1 MGRVKVPIKKIEN
14 ITNRQIIFSKRK
26 NGLIKKAYELS
37 VLCDVDVVLIT
48 FSPSGRPALFSS
60 STSFDE
66 ILERYINFPPQE
78 RQKIY
83 NQENVQRMINKL
95 KIEAEQ
101 ICQVPSP
108 VNSDFQ
114 LEKIQKELYI
124 YKSQLEEMEKRLRK
138 EIKHSMATIELVLTN
153 FLGYLKVIHVRS
165 LHFFEAEYRQ
175 HILQQTLEQV
185 QLRKVDLANTVDVDG
200 LFFGGTSNN
209 SVEWLPE
216 EDPNVDILNFVDAYT
231 PAPLW
236 DQQSHSAVVDML
248 STSSTLVPYTNT
260 LQLQMNPENNS
271 SEVCTLSPEFGQVID
286 INGSSWEQLYDLGN
300 GSLSIAEAREQEQ
313 LIEQYLSQFS
323 SLDILISDQHH
334 QI

>member
-60 STSFDE
+60 ST
-66 ILERYINFPPQE
+66 
-78 RQKIY
+78 
-83 NQENVQRMINKL
+83 
-95 KIEAEQ
+95 
-101 ICQVPSP
+101 SP

>member
-37 VLCDVDVVLIT
+37 VLCDVDVALIT

-66 ILERYINFPPQE
+66 ILERYINLPPQE

-83 NQENVQRMINKL
+83 NQENMQRMINKL

-124 YKSQLEEMEKRLRK
+124 CKSQLEEMEKRLRIFEGDPR
-138 EIKHSMATIELVLTN
+138 EITTLC
-153 FLGYLKVIHVRS
+153 
-165 LHFFEAEYRQ
+165 EAEYRQ

-200 LFFGGTSNN
+200 LFVGGTSNN

-216 EDPNVDILNFVDAYT
+216 EDSNVDILNFVDAYT

-248 STSSTLVPYTNT
+248 STSSTLETYTNT

-271 SEVCTLSPEFGQVID
+271 SEVCTLSPAFGQVID

-323 SLDILISDQHH
+323 SSDILISDQHH

>member
-14 ITNRQIIFSKRK
+14 ITNRQITFFKRK
-26 NGLIKKAYELS
+26 NGLIKKAYELF

-60 STSFDE
+60 NTSFDE
-66 ILERYINFPPQE
+66 ILERYINLPPQE

-83 NQENVQRMINKL
+83 NQENMQRMINKL

-124 YKSQLEEMEKRLRK
+124 CKSQLEEMEKRLRIFEGDPR
-138 EIKHSMATIELVLTN
+138 EITTLC
-153 FLGYLKVIHVRS
+153 
-165 LHFFEAEYRQ
+165 EAEYRQ

-185 QLRKVDLANTVDVDG
+185 QLRKVDLANTVDVDE
-200 LFFGGTSNN
+200 LFVGGTSNN
-209 SVEWLPE
+209 PVEWLPQK
-216 EDPNVDILNFVDAYT
+216 DANVDILNFVDAYA
-231 PAPLW
+231 PASLV

-248 STSSTLVPYTNT
+248 GTSSTLVPYTNT

-286 INGSSWEQLYDLGN
+286 IDGSSWEQLYDLGN
-300 GSLSIAEAREQEQ
+300 RSLSIAEAREE
-313 LIEQYLSQFS
+313 EQYLSFLLQTS
-323 SLDILISDQHH
+323 
-334 QI
+334 

>member
-14 ITNRQIIFSKRK
+14 ITNRQITFSKRK

-66 ILERYINFPPQE
+66 ILERYINLPPQE

-83 NQENVQRMINKL
+83 NQKNMQRMINKL

-114 LEKIQKELYI
+114 LEKIQRELYI
-124 YKSQLEEMEKRLRK
+124 CKSQLEEMEKRLRIFEGDPC
-138 EIKHSMATIELVLTN
+138 EITTLC
-153 FLGYLKVIHVRS
+153 
-165 LHFFEAEYRQ
+165 EAEYRQ

-185 QLRKVDLANTVDVDG
+185 QLRKVDLANTVDVDE
-200 LFFGGTSNN
+200 LFVGGTSNN
-209 SVEWLPE
+209 PVEWLPQK
-216 EDPNVDILNFVDAYT
+216 DPNVDILNFVDAYA
-231 PAPLW
+231 PASLG

-248 STSSTLVPYTNT
+248 GTSSTLVPYTNT

-286 INGSSWEQLYDLGN
+286 IDGSSWEQLYDLGTR
-300 GSLSIAEAREQEQ
+300 SLSIAEAREE
-313 LIEQYLSQFS
+313 EQYLSFLLQTS
-323 SLDILISDQHH
+323 
-334 QI
+334 

>member
-14 ITNRQIIFSKRK
+14 ITNRQITFSKRK

-48 FSPSGRPALFSS
+48 FSPSGRPTLFSS
-60 STSFDE
+60 NTSFDE
-66 ILERYINFPPQE
+66 ILERYINLPPQE

-83 NQENVQRMINKL
+83 NQENMQRMINKL

-124 YKSQLEEMEKRLRK
+124 CKSHLEEMEKRLRIFEGDPR
-138 EIKHSMATIELVLTN
+138 EITTLC
-153 FLGYLKVIHVRS
+153 
-165 LHFFEAEYRQ
+165 EAEYRQ

-185 QLRKVDLANTVDVDG
+185 QLRKSVLEEEFNFGVSDQQVDLANTVDVDE
-200 LFFGGTSNN
+200 LFVGGTSNN
-209 SVEWLPE
+209 PVEWLPQK
-216 EDPNVDILNFVDAYT
+216 DPNVDILNFVDAYA
-231 PAPLW
+231 PASLV

-248 STSSTLVPYTNT
+248 GTSSTLVPYTNT

-286 INGSSWEQLYDLGN
+286 IDGSSWEQLYDLGN
-300 GSLSIAEAREQEQ
+300 RSLSIAEAREE
-313 LIEQYLSQFS
+313 EQYLSFLLQTS
-323 SLDILISDQHH
+323 
-334 QI
+334 